1 MITLR
6 RARERGHAQLGWLD
20 TWHTFSFADYYDPK
34 EMGFGTLR
42 VLNDDRVAPG
52 SGFPTHGHRDM
63 EIITWVLEGALE
75 HQDSTGGGSVIR
87 PGEVQR
93 MTAGRG
99 IQHSEYNPSQT
110 EATRLL
116 QIWILPEEQ
125 GLPPGYEQQR
135 IPHEEMAGR
144 LRLIASRDGRAG
156 SVTLHQDTDVHVARL
171 AAGEQVFHA
180 PAPGRLVY
188 LHVARGEVGLNGQRL
203 AEGDGAKVDAAESLA
218 VRALSAAEVLL
229 FDMPGTIH

>member
-6 RARERGHAQLGWLD
+6 PARERGHADLGWLD
-20 TWHTFSFADYYDPK
+20 SWHTFSFADYHDPR

-75 HQDSTGGGSVIR
+75 HQDSAGGGSVIR

-99 IQHSEYNPSQT
+99 IRHSEYNPSRT
-110 EATRLL
+110 EATHLL

-125 GLPPGYEQQR
+125 GLPPGYEQKA
-135 IPHEEMAGR
+135 IPPEEMAGR
-144 LRLIASRDGRAG
+144 LRLIASRDGREG
-156 SVTLHQDTDVHVARL
+156 SVTLHQDTDVYAARL
-171 AAGEQVFHA
+171 AAGEQVFHT
-180 PAPGRLVY
+180 PAPGRLAYV
-188 LHVARGEVGLNGQRL
+188 HVARGEVGLNGRRL
-203 AEGDGAKVDAAESLA
+203 AEGDGAKVGAAE
-218 VRALSAAEVLL
+218 ALGLRGLGAAELLL
-229 FDMPGTIH
+229 FDMPGTLH